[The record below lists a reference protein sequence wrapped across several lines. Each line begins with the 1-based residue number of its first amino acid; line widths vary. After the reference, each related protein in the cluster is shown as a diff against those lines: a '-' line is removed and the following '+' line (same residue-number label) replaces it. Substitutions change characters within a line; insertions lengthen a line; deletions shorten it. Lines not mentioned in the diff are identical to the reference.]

1 MVALHSTGAPEAAK
15 LVRKLGMEGTIR
27 LIGQTSDVVGLMAAT
42 DVFVAASRAEGGT
55 PLAVLEALSC
65 GLPVVASDLP
75 SHRFVAERVPGVR
88 VVERE
93 PGTDGQ
99 GDSGRVHANGRHGRR
114 TLDTLS
120 HEAIERHFSLEHW
133 CSELFEIYDRIA
145 SRAVSG
151 RLS

>member
-1 MVALHSTGAPEAAK
+1 
-15 LVRKLGMEGTIR
+15 
-27 LIGQTSDVVGLMAAT
+27 MAAT

-93 PGTDGQ
+93 PVQ
-99 GDSGRVHANGRHGRR
+99 MARAI
-114 TLDTLS
+114 LDASTGKDALDAGPGHTS
-120 HEAIERHFSLEHW
+120 HEAVESHFSLDHW
-133 CSELFEIYDRIA
+133 CSELFETYDHIS